1 MLCGDTA
8 KAEDMNCKSETRKE
22 RRNSPSARQ
31 CHVPYQHSVKG
42 DHFRVRV
49 DCSAALSYTPD
60 LVPSDFRP
68 FGLMKDVLHK
78 KHFADDGDIMAIKKW
93 LLKADSNFL

>member
-1 MLCGDTA
+1 
-8 KAEDMNCKSETRKE
+8 
-22 RRNSPSARQ
+22 
-31 CHVPYQHSVKG
+31 
-42 DHFRVRV
+42 V